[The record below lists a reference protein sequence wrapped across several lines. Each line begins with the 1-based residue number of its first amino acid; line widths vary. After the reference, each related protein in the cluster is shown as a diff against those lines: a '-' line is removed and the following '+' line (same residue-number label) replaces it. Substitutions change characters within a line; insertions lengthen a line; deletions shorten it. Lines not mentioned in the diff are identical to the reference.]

1 MTSRSTE
8 LDPSTPPTCNFF
20 GPTWPKL
27 RNLPV
32 NRRSVAP
39 GPVGAV
45 NIVSPLHL
53 HKGLSRA
60 NEAMLAVVP
69 PCAA

>member
-1 MTSRSTE
+1 MSYRPSEGLSR
-8 LDPSTPPTCNFF
+8 
-20 GPTWPKL
+20 
-27 RNLPV
+27 R
-32 NRRSVAP
+32 

-60 NEAMLAVVP
+60 NESMLAVVP